1 MKREKR
7 RGEGQQVKKIKAAA
21 GDARRDDKR
30 ECPGD
35 HQGDAVQYARD

>member
-21 GDARRDDKR
+21 GDALSLI
-30 ECPGD
+30 
-35 HQGDAVQYARD
+35 HI